1 MGSTELVVDG
11 TNLAWAWP
19 RTRPLLLRNDHGAA
33 QRLLVARALRSPL
46 HSAHEELIFVFDGP
60 PPPSGP
66 SSGGGARIFYPD
78 PGQTA
83 DERIL
88 ELVARA
94 VRNRL
99 GVVVAT
105 SDRGLQELSRQ
116 GGATTMG
123 GQQLLVQIDPRSA
136 AEPRRS
142 AAPGEG
148 RRREKPSPSAQ
159 DTEDWL
165 RRFSKGRGPRG

>member
-1 MGSTELVVDG
+1 MGSTELIVDG
-11 TNLAWAWP
+11 TNVAWAWP
-19 RTRPLLLRNDHGAA
+19 RTRPLLLRNDYAAA
-33 QRLLVARALRSPL
+33 QRLLVASALRSPL
-46 HSAHEELIFVFDGP
+46 RPAHEELLFVFDGP

-94 VRNRL
+94 VRGQL

-105 SDRGLQELSRQ
+105 SDRELQELARQ
-116 GGATTMG
+116 EGATTMG
-123 GQQLLVQIDPRSA
+123 GQRLLAQIDPRSVSL
-136 AEPRRS
+136 PRRT
-142 AAPGEG
+142 AGPGEG
-148 RRREKPSPSAQ
+148 RRREKPSPSLN
-159 DTEDWL
+159 DTEEWL
-165 RRFSKGRGPRG
+165 RHFTKRRGPRG